1 MPLKRLILLLLA
13 AVLLLTACVRRPD
26 APGGQDAQPD
36 ETPVPT
42 GQIDQTE
49 PPEAPETPAEPAFRF
64 TRANFPRLDGSTS
77 LVPLGEA
84 AASVLLGEPRE
95 EVQDLLDWH
104 KTTNSFHYLSDG
116 ESDLL
121 LVSEPDPDVLAE
133 LEAEGLRCEMEP
145 ICTEALVFITNL
157 DNPVD
162 SLTSAQLRAIY
173 AGEITNWSEVGGA
186 DVPIVAF
193 QRNKSAGSQVLM
205 EKLVMDGVPMM
216 EAPADQIPGE
226 MGFLIASVRSY
237 DNSAN
242 AIGYSVY
249 YYAHDMEMAHG
260 LKLLQV
266 DGVAPDSETIRSG
279 EYPFRNPYFCVIR
292 ADEPENSPAR
302 ILRDWL
308 LSKAGQQLLDREGY
322 VPVLDWSQP

>member
-1 MPLKRLILLLLA
+1 MKKILLPLLA
-13 AVLLLTACVRRPD
+13 LLLLLTACVRRPD
-26 APGGQDAQPD
+26 GQTGQDAQPD
-36 ETPVPT
+36 ETPVQT
-42 GQIDQTE
+42 DQLDQTE
-49 PPEAPETPAEPAFRF
+49 PPAEPDPAPQAEFRF

-95 EVQDLLDWH
+95 DVQDLLDWH
-104 KTTNSFHYLSDG
+104 KTTNSFRYLSRG

-121 LVSEPDPDVLAE
+121 LVSEPDPEVLAE

-145 ICTEALVFITNL
+145 ICTEALVFITNMG
-157 DNPVD
+157 NPVD
-162 SLTSAQLRAIY
+162 SLTSEQLRAIY
-173 AGEITNWSEVGGA
+173 AGEITNWAEVGGA
-186 DVPIVAF
+186 DAPIVAF

-205 EKLVMDGVPMM
+205 EKLVMGDTPMA

-226 MGFLIASVRSY
+226 MGFLIESVRSY
-237 DNSAN
+237 DNAAN

-260 LKLLQV
+260 LKLLRV
-266 DGVAPDSETIRSG
+266 DGVAPDSESIRGG

-292 ADEPENSPAR
+292 ADEPEDSPAR

-308 LSKAGQQLLDREGY
+308 LSEAGQQLLDREGY
-322 VPVLDWSQP
+322 VPVLDWRQP

>member
-1 MPLKRLILLLLA
+1 MKRVILLLFA
-13 AVLLLTACVRRPD
+13 AVLLLTACVRRTDTPAGD
-26 APGGQDAQPD
+26 D
-36 ETPVPT
+36 PVPT
-42 GQIDQTE
+42 GQSDETDQTE
-49 PPEAPETPAEPAFRF
+49 APAQPTFRF

-95 EVQDLLDWH
+95 EVQDLLGWH
-104 KTTNSFHYLSDG
+104 KTTNSFRYLSRG

-121 LVSEPDPDVLAE
+121 LVSEPDPEVLAE

-145 ICTEALVFITNL
+145 ICTEALVFITNR

-162 SLTSAQLRAIY
+162 SLSSEQLRAIY

-205 EKLVMDGVPMM
+205 EKLVMGDTPMM

-226 MGFLIASVRSY
+226 MGFLIESVRSY

-279 EYPFRNPYFCVIR
+279 SYPFRNPYFCVIR
-292 ADEPENSPAR
+292 ADEPEGSPTR

-308 LSKAGQQLLDREGY
+308 LSEAGQQLLDREGY
-322 VPVLDWSQP
+322 VPVLDWSRS